1 MPQIYTLNY
10 TGTEINELLSKI
22 RRSNVVLSDTTANWN
37 AQRQL
42 ISEAGTVYV
51 YTDYHRLEDDVGNVT
66 FIPDFKVGDG
76 LGYLIDAPFVSAY
89 YIELLREHTDNSEIH
104 VSSTDRAFW
113 NNKVAAV
120 ISTVSNEKLILYNS
134 QLPPSV

>member
-22 RRSNVVLSDTTANWN
+22 KRTNIVLNDTTYNWN
-37 AQRQL
+37 QQRQL
-42 ISEAGTVYV
+42 IAEAGTIYV
-51 YTDYHRLEDDVGNVT
+51 YRDYHRIEDEVGNPT
-66 FIPDFKVGDG
+66 FIPDMKIGDG
-76 LGYLIDAPFVSAY
+76 QSYLIDLPFISDY
-89 YIELLREHTDNSEIH
+89 TLHELMEHINDTEIH
-104 VSSTDRAFW
+104 VSTEEKQFW